1 MNTAICVT
9 LFEDMGL
16 AVSKNKIVI
25 KLGGGLITDKSQYKV
40 VREDRIHSV
49 CRVISE
55 LIEGG
60 NSVII
65 VHGAGSFGHLEA
77 KKWNLSEGYD
87 KEIIDQQRLAVKN
100 VRNDMIELN
109 NYVLEKLKQFNIEG
123 ISHPPSKWANDLGAE
138 FKGDVSILDK
148 EKEGMVQVT
157 FGDVV
162 DVYDQREFGI
172 LSGDDLMV
180 RICKE
185 IPDITHCIFLL
196 GDTEGLLT
204 KPPNEDGSEL
214 ISLWSREQGI
224 TGRHE
229 SNQDVTGGI
238 FLKAESASEI
248 AQNITNVWMID
259 GRKPE
264 RILELLQTGNTIGTK
279 VI

>member
-9 LFEDMGL
+9 PFEDMGMT
-16 AVSKNKIVI
+16 VSKNKIVI

-40 VREDRIHSV
+40 VHEDRIDLV
-49 CRVISE
+49 CGVISK
-55 LIEGG
+55 LIES
-60 NSVII
+60 NAKVIL

-77 KKWNLSEGYD
+77 KKWNLATGYD
-87 KEIIDQQRLAVKN
+87 EEIIEQQRLAVKN

-109 NYVLEKLKQFNIEG
+109 NHVLNGLKKFNLSG
-123 ISHPPSKWANDLGAE
+123 ISHPPSEWANDLGPK
-138 FKGDVSILDK
+138 FKGDISILEIENKDII
-148 EKEGMVQVT
+148 QVT

-162 DVYDQREFGI
+162 DVLDKREFGI

-185 IPDITHCIFLL
+185 IPGISHCIFLL

-204 KPPNEDGSEL
+204 KPPNEKGSEL
-214 ISLWSREQGI
+214 IPLWSKEQEI
-224 TGRHE
+224 TGIHD

-238 FLKAESASEI
+238 FLKAQSASEI
-248 AQNITNVWMID
+248 SQNVDNVWLID

-264 RILELLQTGNTIGTK
+264 RILELVETGNTIGTK

>member
-9 LFEDMGL
+9 PFEDMGMT
-16 AVSKNKIVI
+16 VYKNKIVI

-40 VREDRIHSV
+40 VHEDRIDLV
-49 CRVISE
+49 CGVISK
-55 LIEGG
+55 LIES
-60 NSVII
+60 NAKVIL

-77 KKWNLSEGYD
+77 KKWNLATGYD
-87 KEIIDQQRLAVKN
+87 EEIIEQQRLAVKN

-109 NYVLEKLKQFNIEG
+109 NHVLKGLKKFNISG
-123 ISHPPSKWANDLGAE
+123 ISHPPSEWANDLGPK
-138 FKGDVSILDK
+138 FKGDISILEIGNKDII
-148 EKEGMVQVT
+148 QVT

-162 DVYDQREFGI
+162 DVLDKREFGI

-185 IPDITHCIFLL
+185 IPGISHCIFLL

-204 KPPNEDGSEL
+204 KPPNEKGSEL
-214 ISLWSREQGI
+214 IPLWSKEQEI
-224 TGRHE
+224 TGIHD
-229 SNQDVTGGI
+229 SDQDVTGGI
-238 FLKAESASEI
+238 FLKAQSASDI
-248 AQNITNVWMID
+248 SQNIDNVWLID

-264 RILELLQTGNTIGTK
+264 RILELVETGNTIGTK

>member
-9 LFEDMGL
+9 PFEDMGMT
-16 AVSKNKIVI
+16 VSKNKIVI

-40 VREDRIHSV
+40 VHEDRINLV
-49 CRVISE
+49 CEVISK
-55 LIEGG
+55 LIES
-60 NSVII
+60 NAKVIL

-77 KKWNLSEGYD
+77 KKWNLATGYD
-87 KEIIDQQRLAVKN
+87 EEIIEQQRLAVKN

-109 NYVLEKLKQFNIEG
+109 NHVLKGLKKFNISG
-123 ISHPPSKWANDLGAE
+123 ISHPPSEWANDLGPK
-138 FKGDVSILDK
+138 FKGDISILEIGNKDII
-148 EKEGMVQVT
+148 QVT

-162 DVYDQREFGI
+162 DVLDKREFGI

-185 IPDITHCIFLL
+185 IPGISHCIFLL

-204 KPPNEDGSEL
+204 KPPNEKGSEL
-214 ISLWSREQGI
+214 IPLWSKEQEI
-224 TGRHE
+224 TWIHA
-229 SNQDVTGGI
+229 SDQDVTGGI
-238 FLKAESASEI
+238 FLKAQSASDI
-248 AQNITNVWMID
+248 SQNIDNVWLID

-264 RILELLQTGNTIGTK
+264 RILELVETGNTIGTK